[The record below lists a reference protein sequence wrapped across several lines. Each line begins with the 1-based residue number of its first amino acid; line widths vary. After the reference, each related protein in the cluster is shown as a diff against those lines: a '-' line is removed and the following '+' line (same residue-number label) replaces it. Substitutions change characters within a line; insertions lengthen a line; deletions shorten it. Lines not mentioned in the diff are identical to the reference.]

1 MLFFPVADA
10 LVEGQDVGGQEALQ
24 QLLPVGGGGVLVTL
38 VVFLVEGEPGVGEAV
53 GVQLTID
60 PDVGVVAFDLLAV
73 QGDAQ
78 AVDVKFFYVE
88 EVLGEQLRAFAQAGE
103 HGLAADDF
111 VLYQGVAVDGLAVGA
126 VVVPQIGLGAEELAE
141 VAA

>member
-1 MLFFPVADA
+1 MLPGV
-10 LVEGQDVGGQEALQ
+10 
-24 QLLPVGGGGVLVTL
+24 GGGVLVTL
-38 VVFLVEGEPGVGEAV
+38 VVFLVEGEPGVGKAV
-53 GVQLTID
+53 GVQLVVD
-60 PDVGVVAFDLLAV
+60 PDVGFVAFDLLAV

-111 VLYQGVAVDGLAVGA
+111 VLYQRVAVDGLAVGA